1 MEKKNRPVQQAAN
14 SDTRTSDITLTT
26 SQEQVPKR
34 TPKKH
39 RARVYML
46 RTGVEGWTENDILRY
61 CRLSSGRNYA
71 SEMERRLDIQLE
83 RIDEKNPDGIGA
95 HLRYRFVSRSDVLRV
110 IQLVNHNAAAGGY
123 EGLSQQEITDILN
136 LYPDTLT
143 AA

>member
-14 SDTRTSDITLTT
+14 QKVGTSDNSDIPTIK
-26 SQEQVPKR
+26 PA
-34 TPKKH
+34 PKKH

-46 RTGVEGWTENDILRY
+46 KTGVNGWTENDILKY

-71 SEMERRLDIQLE
+71 SELERSLDIQLE
-83 RIDEKNPDGIGA
+83 RIDEKNPDGIGS
-95 HLRYRFVSRSDVLRV
+95 HFRYRFVSCADALRV

-123 EGLSQQEITDILN
+123 HGLSQSDIANILT
-136 LYPDTLT
+136 LYPDAFT